1 MSDDEKAL
9 IIVNELSGELYR
21 VDPESG
27 EATVIDLGGVFLR
40 GGDGLVRGSCNNVV
54 DGAGSMKCAASRV
67 GVLAF
72 PIYT

>member
-27 EATVIDLGGVFLR
+27 EATVIDLGGVLLR
-40 GGDGLVRGSCNNVV
+40 GGDGLVRASCNNLVYE
-54 DGAGSMKCAASRV
+54 AGSMKCAASVSR
-67 GVLAF
+67 LL
-72 PIYT
+72 